1 MTSGNIGLEHIFSQ
15 SIKDPSLLK
24 FLFEGLFFFPNSTR
38 AQIYNKINLVIASNE
53 FNVSELLKG
62 EEFDTFLIQSIVKSY
77 SSSRCPEKL
86 ITNLLSSSFK
96 NPDEMLKAAFYF
108 SDEDVQSNRE
118 IFVSGLNIL
127 ATMTST
133 SILSDLN
140 SQVRYS
146 YYVDQLTDL
155 SASDRNQISRLYLFS
170 VVKRIRAYP
179 KNRVKYFAWENIRQF
194 FDYTLN
200 TIFHFSSSD
209 GIYVYLNA
217 KKQIPDIIL
226 VSEIFS
232 WLESVIKSNIL
243 DIHCF
248 THDLDEI
255 KDSTETNEALKLQ
268 FRIFSDLRFYIISI
282 MSNGKVDKENFFR
295 SIDQLS
301 IDLKQLAKQNF
312 KGDEDDRIGFFALLR
327 RKQFKLQISECLLNL
342 SQSIELRFGKE
353 ESPKDLDALST
364 FFAKEILS
372 EILGNA
378 KDEKPAIEIPKQ
390 TKQKVLRF
398 SKSLDASSSVV
409 KNTILDEKS
418 EHEL

>member
-1 MTSGNIGLEHIFSQ
+1 
-15 SIKDPSLLK
+15 
-24 FLFEGLFFFPNSTR
+24 
-38 AQIYNKINLVIASNE
+38 
-53 FNVSELLKG
+53 
-62 EEFDTFLIQSIVKSY
+62 
-77 SSSRCPEKL
+77 
-86 ITNLLSSSFK
+86 
-96 NPDEMLKAAFYF
+96 
-108 SDEDVQSNRE
+108 
-118 IFVSGLNIL
+118 
-127 ATMTST
+127 
-133 SILSDLN
+133 
-140 SQVRYS
+140 
-146 YYVDQLTDL
+146 
-155 SASDRNQISRLYLFS
+155 
-170 VVKRIRAYP
+170 
-179 KNRVKYFAWENIRQF
+179 
-194 FDYTLN
+194 
-200 TIFHFSSSD
+200 
-209 GIYVYLNA
+209 
-217 KKQIPDIIL
+217 
-226 VSEIFS
+226 
-232 WLESVIKSNIL
+232 
-243 DIHCF
+243 
-248 THDLDEI
+248 
-255 KDSTETNEALKLQ
+255 
-268 FRIFSDLRFYIISI
+268 